1 MEYLPGDRVR
11 ILGKPEWG
19 AGIIKREMKNGKIFV
34 RFYGAGPKTLD
45 VKYAKLIKVV
55 LRDQQWFAEKARQ
68 AWNNST
74 SH

>member
-1 MEYLPGDRVR
+1 MKYLQGDRVR

-19 AGIIKREMKNGKIFV
+19 AGIIQGRVKNGKIHV
-34 RFYGAGPKTLD
+34 RFYEAGPKTLD

-68 AWNNST
+68 SWRKPT
-74 SH
+74 HH